1 MLVKKI
7 NSEWNPTEN
16 NGLKVGD
23 TIEITDPKELI
34 LSGMVVAVDSDG
46 LEKTS
51 YELYGVLAGDEK
63 EEYEQWLAV
72 KKQKELSESLAKEKE
87 ALVKESK
94 ELEAK
99 EKEAAKKEEKP
110 ATVEKDKS
118 VKK

>member
-23 TIEITDPKELI
+23 TIEITDPKNLI

-51 YELYGVLAGDEK
+51 YELYGVLAGNEK

-94 ELEAK
+94 ELDAK
-99 EKEAAKKEEKP
+99 EKEAVKVETKTVEVVKEKSAKK
-110 ATVEKDKS
+110 
-118 VKK
+118 